1 MKQVL
6 AVIYHPGMIR
16 PSLVLGVALTAALTT
31 VGCAAV
37 AHAEP
42 PVPCAFTLSAPEVV
56 QVNGADMVTATATTA
71 GCGPG
76 AGPYLN
82 VACVQPQASD
92 LTNQCT
98 QAHGTDA
105 AQVFVPYRPGL
116 TYVATGRG
124 CGAWI
129 GQSPAPL
136 CQVLG
141 PNSATL

>member
-1 MKQVL
+1 MGTT
-6 AVIYHPGMIR
+6 VIYHPGMIR
-16 PSLVLGVALTAALTT
+16 LSLVLPVALTAAALTT
-31 VGCAAV
+31 VAGAAV

-42 PVPCAFTLSAPEVV
+42 PPPCAFTLSAPEVV
-56 QVNGADMVTATATTA
+56 QVNGVDMVTATATTA

-82 VACVQPQASD
+82 VACIQGGD
-92 LTNQCT
+92 LPNQCT

-105 AQVFVPYRPGL
+105 AQVYAPYRPGQ

-124 CGAWI
+124 CAAWI

-141 PNSATL
+141 PYSAAL